1 MLLWHR
7 PASITMDK
15 VILSQQNPAPMAL
28 KPHSINSLN
37 NFIAGW
43 YLQDPDGRGRIVEPQ
58 LRDPFRYD
66 VEDKLFA
73 ELDDSRRRI
82 EAMEM
87 PSLDMAHTYTHP
99 KEKK

>member
-1 MLLWHR
+1 MDLLPHEST
-7 PASITMDK
+7 PF
-15 VILSQQNPAPMAL
+15 AL
-28 KPHSINSLN
+28 
-37 NFIAGW
+37 GMQRTVEW

-73 ELDDSRRRI
+73 ELDESRRRI